1 MRANT
6 IVTLGA
12 SAAFGL
18 LSIFLAHRWINDAV
32 HSEFSGQVRG
42 PQTAE
47 TPLAPERPSKPVLV
61 ADVNF
66 AFGDVITAQS
76 LRLVDMPEDMIPEG
90 SFSDFDAL
98 LGDSHQNT
106 VALSRMTLNE
116 PILEYK
122 ISGPGGRGSLSSI
135 ISDGMRA
142 ASIRVDAVAGVGGFV
157 LPGDY
162 VDVLVTREIS
172 TGSGGRSGDRK
183 FVTDTLIQNL
193 KVLGTDQN
201 SDTESTGA
209 RLVNTVTVEASPEQA
224 QKLTLGMSVG
234 TLSLTLRRI
243 AAKEIAPIAAV
254 SENNLTA
261 TRRAPK
267 RSYSANK
274 PAVVVKPAAQ
284 NPVAQVTIIRP
295 GGRDQVSVRSEEAGL
310 PLTDIFQDGQDKP
323 SDAQPELAG
332 AQANA
337 SPSPSARQTTINEDR

>member
-6 IVTLGA
+6 MVTLGA

-18 LSIFLAHRWINDAV
+18 LSIFLAHSWINDAV
-32 HSEFSGQVRG
+32 HSEFSGQIRNAQSEER
-42 PQTAE
+42 PRA
-47 TPLAPERPSKPVLV
+47 PLRPSKPVLV
-61 ADVNF
+61 ADINF

-98 LGDSHQNT
+98 LGDSHQQT

-172 TGSGGRSGDRK
+172 TGSGGRGGDRK

-209 RLVNTVTVEASPEQA
+209 RLVKTVTVEASPEQA

-243 AAKEIAPIAAV
+243 AAKDIAPIAAV

-261 TRRAPK
+261 TRRAPT
-267 RSYSANK
+267 RSYSAKK
-274 PAVVVKPAAQ
+274 PVVAVKPAAQ

-295 GGRDQVSVRSEEAGL
+295 GGRDQVSVRSEEGGL
-310 PLTDIFQDGQDKP
+310 PLTDIFQDGETQTNP
-323 SDAQPELAG
+323 QTGLAG
-332 AQANA
+332 AQPSVSKAA
-337 SPSPSARQTTINEDR
+337 SDRQTRISEDR